1 MPMYDYKCSV
11 CGRKREV
18 MLKLSDLS
26 SPVYCQRDGFAMS
39 RMLSAP
45 YVQNDYPAYTCPVT
59 GERIEGRRAHEE
71 NLKRTG
77 CRILEPGESDAYRR
91 SLAHAEDDLDAKIDE
106 TADRLITSLPTEKR
120 DRLAAEMEGG
130 LDTQLE
136 RSAPKFN

>member
-77 CRILEPGESDAYRR
+77 CRIL
-91 SLAHAEDDLDAKIDE
+91 
-106 TADRLITSLPTEKR
+106 
-120 DRLAAEMEGG
+120 
-130 LDTQLE
+130 
-136 RSAPKFN
+136 